1 MAPGPDQT
9 ATVSPGD
16 AFTWPVRVYYEDTD
30 AGGVV
35 YHAAYLKFFER
46 ARTEWLRHLGF
57 DQSRVRID
65 DNALFAVRS
74 MQIEFIRPARF
85 DDMLAVSVRGAGAR
99 RASFRM
105 AQAIRRQDGELL
117 CEASVRVA
125 CVDASTFAPRAVP
138 EKIRNALVGS

>member
-1 MAPGPDQT
+1 MASRPHQT
-9 ATVSPGD
+9 PTGSPEN

-74 MQIEFIRPARF
+74 MQIEFVRPARF
-85 DDMLAVSVRGAGAR
+85 DDMLSVSVSGFDAR

-105 AQAIRRQDGELL
+105 AQTIRRQDGELL

-125 CVDASTFAPRAVP
+125 CVDAATFQPRAVP
-138 EKIRNALVGS
+138 KKVRNALAGS